1 MAARVPLRTRIK
13 ICGITRLEDGL
24 AAAAQGADAIG
35 FIFWDRSERCVS
47 PQTMAAI
54 ARAMPAFVAS
64 VAVFVNPTHAE
75 VEAVLRAWPAAT
87 LQFHGEEA
95 ADFCAG
101 FGRPWIKAV
110 RAKPGL
116 DLLECLL
123 PYQEAS
129 AWMIDAFHDQ
139 IYGGTGRSFDWNLV
153 PRTLPRPWILS
164 GGLGVDNVGEALAR
178 LRPYGVDVSSGVEVK
193 KGVKDAAKIAA
204 FIEGV
209 RRADV

>member
-1 MAARVPLRTRIK
+1 MLSARTRIK

-24 AAAAQGADAIG
+24 AAAEHGADAVG
-35 FIFWDRSERCVS
+35 FIFWGKSERCVT
-47 PQTMAAI
+47 PEAMAAI
-54 ARAMPAFVAS
+54 AHRLPAFVDA
-64 VAVFVNPTHAE
+64 VAVFVNPDLAD

-95 ADFCAG
+95 PGFCAG

-123 PYQEAS
+123 PYNEAS
-129 AWMIDAFHDQ
+129 AWMIDAFHEQ

-153 PRTLPRPWILS
+153 PRDLPRPWILS
-164 GGLGVDNVGEALAR
+164 GGLDADNVGEALR
-178 LRPYGVDVSSGVEVK
+178 SMRPYGVDISSGVEVK

-209 RRADV
+209 RLADG

>member
-1 MAARVPLRTRIK
+1 MLRARTRIK
-13 ICGITRLEDGL
+13 ICGITRLDDGL
-24 AAAAQGADAIG
+24 AAAEHGADAVG
-35 FIFWDRSERCVS
+35 FIFWDKSERCVT
-47 PQTMAAI
+47 PAVMAAI
-54 ARAMPAFVAS
+54 ARRLPAFVDA
-64 VAVFVNPTHAE
+64 VAVFVNPSADA
-75 VEAVLRAWPAAT
+75 VGAVLEAWPAAT

-95 ADFCAG
+95 PDFCAG
-101 FGRPWIKAV
+101 FSRPWIKAV

-123 PYQEAS
+123 PYAEAS

-153 PRTLPRPWILS
+153 PRDLPRPWILS
-164 GGLGVDNVGEALAR
+164 GGLSMDNLGEAVR
-178 LRPYGVDVSSGVEVK
+178 GMRPYGVDVSSGVEVK